1 MSKRALTPCLWML
14 CWLSV
19 AWFGVLS
26 VKAAPLTLAAAS
38 SLRDSMNA
46 LVQQFERDHP
56 EHPVRMVY
64 GSSGKLASQIM
75 HGAPYDIFFSAHAD
89 YSDRVAAAGL
99 AGAPPVAW
107 AEGRLVLWHPAHPGL
122 KPEDLSSAA
131 IRHIA
136 IAQPRHAPYGQAAME
151 VLGRL
156 ADDQL
161 QQRLVFGENVGHATQ
176 MVQSGAAEVGLIAL
190 SVVRGTAL
198 RGTSY
203 TEINPD
209 WYQPLTQ
216 TLMLTRQG
224 ADHPSAQLFLAY
236 LQQRE
241 ARDLFAGFGYLPLTQ
256 SLEPFHVAE

>member
-1 MSKRALTPCLWML
+1 MT
-14 CWLSV
+14 CWLAL

-26 VKAAPLTLAAAS
+26 AHAAPLTLAAAS

-46 LVQQFERDHP
+46 LVQQFEQQHP
-56 EHPVRMVY
+56 EHPVRVVY

-89 YSDRVAAAGL
+89 YSDKVVAAGL
-99 AGAPPVAW
+99 AGAPPMEW
-107 AEGRLVLWHPAHPGL
+107 AEGRLVLWHPGHPDL

-136 IAQPRHAPYGQAAME
+136 IAQPRHAPYGKAAME
-151 VLGRL
+151 VLTRL

-190 SVVRGTAL
+190 SVVRGRVL

-203 TEINPD
+203 TEINPA
-209 WYQPLTQ
+209 WYQPLKQ

-224 ADHPSAQLFLAY
+224 ANHASAQLFLEY
-236 LQQRE
+236 LEQRE
-241 ARDLFAGFGYLPLTQ
+241 ARDLFADFGYLPLTQ
-256 SLEPFHVAE
+256 NGEPIHVAE